1 MLNKKLLV
9 VVLSLLLCTV
19 SSCGLKGPLYE
30 SDPVEEQKTEKS
42 SETVSSVNKSNQ

>member
-9 VVLSLLLCTV
+9 VVLSLLLCMV

-30 SDPVEEQKTEKS
+30 TDPNEKEKAEKS